1 MGWYI
6 RKSFSTGPVRFNLSK
21 SGMGVSFGA
30 KGARIGLGPRGMYT
44 HLGRGGLYYRSS
56 YSGFSRADKSSDDR
70 RADVKTSYQE
80 SINNESPMSTSTA
93 LFDDRQIKYKK
104 LKMEL
109 ELKKSNK
116 KDGIYFLI
124 SIVAFILGGY
134 FDSIKHTIV
143 SYIFLFLGLG
153 FLIAIPYRLVYHLI
167 HKYKSFRF
175 YKILTNKLLNT
186 QDNKIDFEQ
195 FEKILESTNLSGK
208 YRDFAL
214 YRFYRDYVNNILSDI
229 KITETESKDLQK
241 LEETLNLD
249 ASLLKLIKKWVFN
262 KTYLIIIE
270 DKVLSRE
277 EEENIFHAKNIL
289 LLSDEDIEDEMDTL
303 DILRT
308 VRKINEED
316 ISPIQVNIQL
326 ADKES
331 CFHKTKG
338 RMIKEKIVRSYQSE
352 GVRHKVTDLVIE
364 KEGDLYLTSKRIF
377 IVGDGVYTIKL
388 EKVFNVETDI
398 DKNMVSLDVEG
409 RKTPLQITVP
419 DSYIFSAK
427 LNKLLKPTIKY

>member
-30 KGARIGLGPRGMYT
+30 KGARVGLGPRGMYT

-56 YSGFSRADKSSDDR
+56 YSGFSRGDKLSEDR

-80 SINNESPMSTSTA
+80 SIDNESPMSTSSA
-93 LFDDRQIKYKK
+93 LFGDKQIKYKK

-116 KDGIYFLI
+116 KDGIYFLV
-124 SIVAFILGGY
+124 SILAFILGGY
-134 FDSIKHTIV
+134 FDSIKQAIA

-153 FLIAIPYRLVYHLI
+153 FLIAIPYRLVNHLI
-167 HKYKSFRF
+167 CKYKSFRF
-175 YKILTNKLLNT
+175 YRLLSQKLLNAK
-186 QDNKIDFEQ
+186 DNRIDFER
-195 FEKILESTNLSGK
+195 FEQLLKSTNLSGK

-214 YRFYRDYVNNILSDI
+214 YRFYRDYVNNILCDI

-241 LEETLNLD
+241 LEEILNLD
-249 ASLLKLIKKWVFN
+249 VSLLKLIKKWVFN
-262 KTYLIIIE
+262 KAYLAIIE
-270 DKVLSRE
+270 DKALSRD
-277 EEENIFHAKNIL
+277 EEENILYAKNIL
-289 LLSDEDIEDEMDTL
+289 LLSDEDIEEETDTL
-303 DILRT
+303 NILRT
-308 VRKINEED
+308 VRKVNEED
-316 ISPIQVNIQL
+316 ISPIEVNIQL
-326 ADKES
+326 ADKER

-338 RMIKEKIVRSYQSE
+338 RMIKEKVVRSYQSE
-352 GVRHKVTDLVIE
+352 GVRHKITDLAIE

-398 DKNMVSLDVEG
+398 DKNIISLDVEG
-409 RKTPLQITVP
+409 RKTPLQVTVP
-419 DSYIFSAK
+419 DSYILSAK
-427 LNKLLKPTIKY
+427 LNRLLINKSVT